1 MDKTFRITPVY
12 DLLLRGSPEMPIG
25 LYHLHLATADQL
37 CRLYYRAGMLTT
49 VKTRLKALA
58 DHGYI
63 QADATPIKHHT
74 PAKVYFSSRYYYTL
88 AQKGMRYL
96 EDIGLDIDKSFRAS
110 NETGKHSLF
119 IDHALELNDILIA
132 ALRLKFTDPRFYL
145 ARYVHERTL
154 KRTPYKVSQS
164 SAQVSLIPD
173 AFLDVHQ
180 RRPGQTDLSLP
191 LILEHD
197 RGTEQQLHFR
207 RRIQAYR
214 ALLQAK
220 GQTQLFGTEAVTV
233 AFTTFVGTRRV
244 MQMRAWAYQELH
256 DTPQLAG
263 MFLFAEL
270 PKPLEPRHLLFE
282 RRWYTLSN
290 DQPIALLEE

>member
-1 MDKTFRITPVY
+1 
-12 DLLLRGSPEMPIG
+12 
-25 LYHLHLATADQL
+25 
-37 CRLYYRAGMLTT
+37 
-49 VKTRLKALA
+49 
-58 DHGYI
+58 
-63 QADATPIKHHT
+63 
-74 PAKVYFSSRYYYTL
+74 
-88 AQKGMRYL
+88 MRYL
-96 EDIGLDIDKSFRAS
+96 AGIGLDTDTSFRAS
-110 NETGKHSLF
+110 KEVSESYLHLR
-119 IDHALELNDILIA
+119 HALELNDVLIA
-132 ALRLKFTDPRFYL
+132 GLRLKLADPRFYL

-154 KRTPYKVSQS
+154 KRTPYKVSQN

-197 RGTEQQLHFR
+197 RGTEQQQHFR

-214 ALLQAK
+214 ALLQAG

-233 AFTTFVGTRRV
+233 AFTTFVSTRRV

-270 PKPLEPRHLLFE
+270 PRPLEPRGLLFE
-282 RRWYTLSN
+282 RRWLTLAS
-290 DQPIALLEE
+290 DQPIALLEG